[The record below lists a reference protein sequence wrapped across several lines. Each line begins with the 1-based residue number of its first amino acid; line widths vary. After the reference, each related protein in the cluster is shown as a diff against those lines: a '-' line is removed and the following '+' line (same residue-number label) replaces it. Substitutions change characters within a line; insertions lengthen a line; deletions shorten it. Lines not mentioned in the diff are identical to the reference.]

1 MLYWWYSK
9 DLHTTW
15 FILAKYTCSWI
26 DEINNVIS
34 YCHFCVNTIHSCF
47 TNAMSKPSQACN
59 RIVQKA
65 VILFKFLLSNNLLS
79 VGKCGL
85 THFCLNHST
94 NINNRSV
101 IGTGNHQWRGCN
113 FWAMGVTIKW
123 KHLSINHFMVGF
135 QMWSYSFTNSTRA
148 SIKSLFAK

>member
-1 MLYWWYSK
+1 MTNIKKGSESFRFNSK
-9 DLHTTW
+9 VERRWVTGAYCPHSYPTSLKICT
-15 FILAKYTCSWI
+15 LSLSEACCS
-26 DEINNVIS
+26 S
-34 YCHFCVNTIHSCF
+34 AGCF
-47 TNAMSKPSQACN
+47 WEKGS
-59 RIVQKA
+59 
-65 VILFKFLLSNNLLS
+65 ILFKFLLSNNLLS